1 MCCNNSHKTETAQER
16 KENKKP
22 YKQQTKQY
30 IDEVTKITPMNN
42 CINNVTPFTEK
53 LMKWNISLNLMFI
66 GPCVILVVE

>member
-53 LMKWNISLNLMFI
+53 LMK
-66 GPCVILVVE
+66 